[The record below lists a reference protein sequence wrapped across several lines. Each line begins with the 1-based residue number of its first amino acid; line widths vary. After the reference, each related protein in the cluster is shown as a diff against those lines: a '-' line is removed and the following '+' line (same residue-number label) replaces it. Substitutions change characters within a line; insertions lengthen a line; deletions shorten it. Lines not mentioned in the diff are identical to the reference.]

1 MNASEPTNYTLKP
14 GPLMLI
20 NGIGFTILTFPP
32 IMANMWWIL
41 PIWIVPALL
50 CFGCYF
56 NYKVELNEK
65 YVEIRNF
72 IRIKH
77 RVFFS
82 DVLLVRKTK
91 LNSIIIKGSGTS
103 VTILHMFKDP
113 KRIVDYI
120 VKRVDKSAVSVDLL
134 SEWSQYYCSVL

>member
-1 MNASEPTNYTLKP
+1 MNAS
-14 GPLMLI
+14 I
-20 NGIGFTILTFPP
+20 SFGF
-32 IMANMWWIL
+32 
-41 PIWIVPALL
+41 
-50 CFGCYF
+50 YF
-56 NYKVELNEK
+56 NYKIELNEN
-65 YVEIRNF
+65 YVEVRNF
-72 IRIKH
+72 LRVSH

-82 DVLLVRKTK
+82 DVSLVRKSK